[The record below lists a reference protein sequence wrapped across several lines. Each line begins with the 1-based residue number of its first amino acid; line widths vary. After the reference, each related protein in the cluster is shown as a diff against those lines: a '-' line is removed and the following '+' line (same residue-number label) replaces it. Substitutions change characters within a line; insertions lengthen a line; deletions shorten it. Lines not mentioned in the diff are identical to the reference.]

1 MNILRFIISYW
12 GQTVFFLIILFL
24 FILFIVDFRINSR
37 KFWLL
42 LGGFI
47 GFGGLVIF
55 QRWRRKKLLAEIEER
70 EKAIERLREK
80 LEKLRQEHRMSREAY
95 ENALAELEQAKLE
108 AAKSVMAADS
118 TLARK
123 LQEIESRYQNLSVEE
138 SIRRIREALQN

>member
-1 MNILRFIISYW
+1 MNIIRFLISYW
-12 GQTVFFLIILFL
+12 GQTVFFLVILFL
-24 FILFIVDFRINSR
+24 LILFLVDFKITSR
-37 KFWLL
+37 KFWFL

-70 EKAIERLREK
+70 EKAIEQLKER
-80 LEKLRQEHRMSREAY
+80 LEKLRQEHRMSKEAY
-95 ENALAELEQAKLE
+95 ENTLAELEQAKLE
-108 AAKSVMAADS
+108 AAKSVLAADS